1 MKKLLMLTICL
12 LFAVP
17 SFAITGISLGL
28 KGGLVTDYNQP
39 GFTIPDQETDNMT
52 LAGLQVRLSSLP
64 MVDVIVTGEYA
75 WRNDSYSILNEDFEV
90 KRHDFLFSASAIYPV
105 KLTPVSPYLGAGLA
119 THSLGYDFVVPE
131 SWSLEDYDIE
141 VPGNETKLGYHLV
154 GGLDFKLPVFPVS
167 ANAEFRFNW
176 INTPQE
182 VTKYN
187 SITLGISYS
196 LP

>member
-17 SFAITGISLGL
+17 SFAITGISLGV

-39 GFTIPDQETDNMT
+39 GFSVPNQETDNMA

-64 MVDVIVTGEYA
+64 IVDLIVTGEYA
-75 WRNDSYSILNEDFEV
+75 WKNESYSVLGQDFEL

-105 KLTPVSPYLGAGLA
+105 KLPAVSPYLGGGVA
-119 THSLGYDFVVPE
+119 THSLGYDYAVPAL
-131 SWSLEDYDIE
+131 WSLEDYDIE
-141 VPGNETKLGYHLV
+141 VPGNETKMGYHIM
-154 GGLDFKLPVFPVS
+154 GGVDFKLPVFPVS
-167 ANAEFRFNW
+167 ANAEFRINW
-176 INTPQE
+176 VNTPQE

-187 SITLGISYS
+187 SITIGLSYS